1 MILDRPVPAVLALVL
16 LAAAPL
22 SAASLQSRVE
32 EAVRSLR
39 GTMGVAAKD
48 LATGETVFVD
58 ADTQFPTA
66 SVIKVAVM
74 VEVFHQMAEGRLRR
88 ADTITLE
95 DSTKVD
101 GSGVLQ
107 RLHGGLVLTIGDLLD
122 LMMTVSDNTAT
133 NLLIARVGTA
143 NVDQRLVSYGITR
156 TKLFRPTFRD
166 GKPDVFP
173 EEEKEFGL
181 GVATPREMARLMELI
196 AEGKVV
202 DRASSEAMIAI
213 MREQSNRTMIPR
225 SLPET
230 DEVVI
235 ADKPGWDSEKH
246 PDAAGVHRHVRGDVA
261 VVTTP
266 RGRYVIA
273 IFARQVQD
281 TRWGPDNEANV
292 LMGRI
297 SRMVYDA
304 FGAPRAARPTA
315 ERSPAPGPAPRRGR
329 RHRP

>member
-1 MILDRPVPAVLALVL
+1 MSPDRPLPILVGLVL
-16 LAAAPL
+16 MIAAPL

-32 EAVRSLR
+32 DAVRPLH
-39 GTMGVAAKD
+39 GTMGVAARN
-48 LATGETVFVD
+48 LATGETVFVN
-58 ADTQFPTA
+58 ADTSFPTA
-66 SVIKVAVM
+66 SVIKVGVM
-74 VEVFHQMAEGRLRR
+74 VEVFHQIAEGRLRR
-88 ADTITLE
+88 DDTITLD
-95 DSTKVD
+95 DSAKVD

-107 RLHGGLVLTIGDLLD
+107 RLHGGLVLTVGDLLD

-133 NLLIARVGTA
+133 NLLITLVGTA
-143 NVDQRLVSYGITR
+143 NVDKRLVSYGLTR

-166 GKPDVFP
+166 GHPDVFP
-173 EEEKEFGL
+173 DEEKEFGL

-202 DRASSEAMIAI
+202 DRTASDAMIAI
-213 MREQSNRTMIPR
+213 MREQSNDTMIPR
-225 SLPET
+225 SLPQR
-230 DEVVI
+230 DDVVI

-246 PDAAGVHRHVRGDVA
+246 PDAAGVRRHVRGDVGI
-261 VVTTP
+261 VTTP

-281 TRWGPDNEANV
+281 TRWGPDNEATV

-304 FGAPRAARPTA
+304 FTA
-315 ERSPAPGPAPRRGR
+315 GR
-329 RHRP
+329 

>member
-1 MILDRPVPAVLALVL
+1 MMLDRPVPALLALVL

-39 GTMGVAAKD
+39 GTMGVAARD

-58 ADTQFPTA
+58 ADRQFPTA

-74 VEVFHQMAEGRLRR
+74 VEVFHQFAESRLRR
-88 ADTITLE
+88 DDTVTL
-95 DSTKVD
+95 DDAAKVD

-107 RLHGGLVLTIGDLLD
+107 RMHGGLVLTISDLLD

-143 NVDQRLVSYGITR
+143 NVDKRLVSYGITR

-181 GVATPREMARLMELI
+181 GLATPREMARLMELI

-230 DEVVI
+230 DDVVI

-246 PDAAGVHRHVRGDVA
+246 PDAASVHRHVRGDVGI
-261 VVTTP
+261 VTTP

-273 IFARQVQD
+273 MFARQVQD

-304 FGAPRAARPTA
+304 FAAAR
-315 ERSPAPGPAPRRGR
+315 
-329 RHRP
+329 

>member
-1 MILDRPVPAVLALVL
+1 LTVGHTTAMSLDRPLLILVTL
-16 LAAAPL
+16 ILMAAAPL
-22 SAASLQSRVE
+22 SAAPLQARVE
-32 EAVRSLR
+32 EAVRTLH
-39 GTMGVAAKD
+39 GTMGVAAKN
-48 LATGETVFVD
+48 LATGETVFVN

-74 VEVFHQMAEGRLRR
+74 VEVFHQVAEGRLRR
-88 ADTITLE
+88 DDTITLD
-95 DSTKVD
+95 DSAKVG

-107 RLHGGLVLTIGDLLD
+107 RMHGGLVLTVADLLD

-133 NLLIARVGTA
+133 NLLISLVGTA
-143 NVDQRLVSYGITR
+143 NVDRRLVSYGLTR
-156 TKLFRPTFRD
+156 TRLFRPTFRD
-166 GKPDVFP
+166 GRPDVFP

-202 DRASSEAMIAI
+202 DRAASDAMIAI
-213 MREQSNRTMIPR
+213 MREQAFAFMIPR

-230 DEVVI
+230 DDVVV

-246 PDAAGVHRHVRGDVA
+246 PDASGVKRHVRGDVA
-261 VVTTP
+261 IVTTP

-273 IFARQVQD
+273 IQARQVQD
-281 TRWGPDNEANV
+281 TRWGPDNDAVV
-292 LMGRI
+292 LAARI

-304 FGAPRAARPTA
+304 FTA
-315 ERSPAPGPAPRRGR
+315 GR
-329 RHRP
+329 

>member
-1 MILDRPVPAVLALVL
+1 MSLDRPFPVLLTLVL
-16 LAAAPL
+16 LVAAPL

-32 EAVRSLR
+32 EAVRTLR

-48 LATGETVFVD
+48 LATGQTVFVN
-58 ADTQFPTA
+58 ADTPFPTA
-66 SVIKVAVM
+66 SVIKVGVM
-74 VEVFHQMAEGRLRR
+74 VEVFHQMAEGRLKRD
-88 ADTITLE
+88 DTITL
-95 DSTKVD
+95 DDAAKVG

-107 RLHGGLVLTIGDLLD
+107 RMHGGLVLTVGDLLD

-143 NVDQRLVSYGITR
+143 NVDRRLAAYGLARTR
-156 TKLFRPTFRD
+156 LFRPTFRD
-166 GKPDVFP
+166 GHPDVFP
-173 EEEKEFGL
+173 EEEEQFGL
-181 GVATPREMARLMELI
+181 GVTTPREMARLMELI

-202 DRASSEAMIAI
+202 DRAASEAMIAI
-213 MREQSNRTMIPR
+213 MREQAFGTMIPR

-246 PDAAGVHRHVRGDVA
+246 ADAAGVKRGVRGDVA
-261 VVTTP
+261 IVTTP

-273 IFARQVQD
+273 IHARQVED
-281 TRWGPDNEANV
+281 TRWGPDNDAVV
-292 LMGRI
+292 LAARI

-304 FGAPRAARPTA
+304 FT
-315 ERSPAPGPAPRRGR
+315 GR
-329 RHRP
+329 

>member
-1 MILDRPVPAVLALVL
+1 MTAVRPRSLLSLLLALVTL
-16 LAAAPL
+16 PLGVAPL
-22 SAASLQSRVE
+22 SAADSLQSRVE

-39 GTMGVAAKD
+39 GSMGVAAKN

-58 ADTQFPTA
+58 ADVPFPTA

-74 VEVFHQMAEGRLRR
+74 VEVFHQIAEGRLRR
-88 ADTITLE
+88 DDMISLE
-95 DSTKVD
+95 DSAKVG

-107 RLHGGLVLTIGDLLD
+107 RLHAGLALSVSDLLD

-143 NVDQRLVSYGITR
+143 NVDKRLAAYGLTR

-166 GKPDVFP
+166 GRPDIFP

-181 GVATPREMARLMELI
+181 GVTTPREMARLLELI
-196 AEGKVV
+196 AEGRVV
-202 DRASSEAMIAI
+202 DRASSEAMIEI
-213 MREQSNRTMIPR
+213 MREQAFRLMIPR

-230 DEVVI
+230 DEVVV

-246 PDAAGVHRHVRGDVA
+246 PDASGVRRHVRGDA
-261 VVTTP
+261 AIITTP
-266 RGRYVIA
+266 KGRYVLA
-273 IFARQVQD
+273 IHARQVQD
-281 TRWGPDNEANV
+281 TRWGPDNEAT
-292 LMGRI
+292 LLAARI

-304 FGAPRAARPTA
+304 FSGSR
-315 ERSPAPGPAPRRGR
+315 
-329 RHRP
+329 

>member
-1 MILDRPVPAVLALVL
+1 MSVDRPCSLLLALATVV

-32 EAVRSLR
+32 EAVRTLR

-48 LATGETVFVD
+48 LATGQTVFVN
-58 ADTQFPTA
+58 ADTPFPTA
-66 SVIKVAVM
+66 SVIKVGVM
-74 VEVFHQMAEGRLRR
+74 VEAFHQMAEGRLRR
-88 ADTITLE
+88 EDTVVLE
-95 DSTKVD
+95 DSAKVD

-122 LMMTVSDNTAT
+122 LMMTLSDNTAT

-143 NVDQRLVSYGITR
+143 NVDTRLLSYGLTR

-166 GKPDVFP
+166 GHADVFP

-202 DRASSEAMIAI
+202 DRAQSEAMIAI

-230 DEVVI
+230 DAVVI
-235 ADKPGWDSEKH
+235 ADKPGWDEEKH
-246 PDAAGVHRHVRGDVA
+246 PDATGTKRHVRGDVGI
-261 VVTTP
+261 VTTP
-266 RGRYVIA
+266 RGRYVLA
-273 IFARQVQD
+273 IHARQVQD
-281 TRWGPDNEANV
+281 TRWGPDNEATV
-292 LMGRI
+292 LAARI
-297 SRMVYDA
+297 SRMIYDA
-304 FGAPRAARPTA
+304 FA
-315 ERSPAPGPAPRRGR
+315 GP
-329 RHRP
+329 

>member
-1 MILDRPVPAVLALVL
+1 MSIDRAGLTMLTLTLVL
-16 LAAAPL
+16 LAAPL

-32 EAVRSLR
+32 DAVRSLR

-48 LATGETVFVD
+48 LATGETVFVS

-74 VEVFHQMAEGRLRR
+74 VEVFHQIAEGRLRR
-88 ADTITLE
+88 DDTVTLE
-95 DSTKVD
+95 DAAKVD

-107 RLHGGLVLTIGDLLD
+107 RMHGGLVLTVGDLLD

-143 NVDQRLVSYGITR
+143 NVDKRLVSHGLTR
-156 TKLFRPTFRD
+156 TRLFRPTFRD

-202 DRASSEAMIAI
+202 DRAAGEAMIAM

-225 SLPET
+225 SLPER
-230 DEVVI
+230 DDVVI

-246 PDAAGVHRHVRGDVA
+246 PDAAGVHRHVRGDVGI
-261 VVTTP
+261 VTTP

-281 TRWGPDNEANV
+281 TRWGPDNEADV

-304 FGAPRAARPTA
+304 FTAAR
-315 ERSPAPGPAPRRGR
+315 
-329 RHRP
+329 

>member
-1 MILDRPVPAVLALVL
+1 MSLDRPLPILVTLVL
-16 LAAAPL
+16 MIAAPL
-22 SAASLQSRVE
+22 SAASLQTRVE
-32 EAVRSLR
+32 EAARSLR
-39 GTMGVAAKD
+39 GTMGVAAKN
-48 LATGETVFVD
+48 LATGETVFVN

-74 VEVFHQMAEGRLRR
+74 VEVFHQIAEGRLRR
-88 ADTITLE
+88 DDTITLDE
-95 DSTKVD
+95 SAKVD

-107 RLHGGLVLTIGDLLD
+107 RLHGGLVLTVGDLLD

-133 NLLIARVGTA
+133 NLLIALVGTA
-143 NVDQRLVSYGITR
+143 NVDKRLVSYGLIH

-166 GKPDVFP
+166 GKADVFP

-202 DRASSEAMIAI
+202 DRAASDAMIAT
-213 MREQSNRTMIPR
+213 MRAQSNNTMIPR

-230 DEVVI
+230 DDVVI

-246 PDAAGVHRHVRGDVA
+246 PDAAGVHQHVRGDVGI
-261 VVTTP
+261 VTTP

-281 TRWGPDNEANV
+281 TRWGPDNEATV
-292 LMGRI
+292 RMGRI
-297 SRMVYDA
+297 SRIVYDA
-304 FGAPRAARPTA
+304 FTA
-315 ERSPAPGPAPRRGR
+315 GR
-329 RHRP
+329 

>member
-1 MILDRPVPAVLALVL
+1 LML

-22 SAASLQSRVE
+22 SAASLQSQVE

-39 GTMGVAAKD
+39 GTMGVAAKN
-48 LATGETVFVD
+48 LATGETVSVD
-58 ADTQFPTA
+58 ADTPFPTA

-74 VEVFHQMAEGRLRR
+74 VEVFHQIAEKRLRR
-88 ADTITLE
+88 EDTVTLE
-95 DSTKVD
+95 DAAKVD

-107 RLHGGLVLTIGDLLD
+107 RLHGGLALTIGDLLD

-133 NLLIARVGTA
+133 NLLIAKVGTA
-143 NVDQRLVSYGITR
+143 NVDQRLASYGITR
-156 TKLFRPTFRD
+156 TRLFRPTFRD
-166 GKPDVFP
+166 GHPDVFP
-173 EEEKEFGL
+173 EEEKQFGL

-196 AEGKVV
+196 ADGKVV
-202 DRASSEAMIAI
+202 DRASSDAMIAI
-213 MREQSNRTMIPR
+213 MREQSNDTMIR
-225 SLPET
+225 RALPET
-230 DEVVI
+230 DDVVV

-246 PDAAGVHRHVRGDVA
+246 PDAAGVHRHVRGDVGI
-261 VVTTP
+261 VMTP

-273 IFARQVQD
+273 MFARQVQD

-304 FGAPRAARPTA
+304 FTAAR
-315 ERSPAPGPAPRRGR
+315 
-329 RHRP
+329 

>member
-1 MILDRPVPAVLALVL
+1 MILDRPLPVLLTLAL

-22 SAASLQSRVE
+22 SAASLQSQVE
-32 EAVRSLR
+32 EAVRTLR
-39 GTMGVAAKD
+39 GTMGVAAKN
-48 LATGETVFVD
+48 LATGETVAVD

-74 VEVFHQMAEGRLRR
+74 VEVFHQIAEKRLRR
-88 ADTITLE
+88 EDTVVLDE
-95 DSTKVD
+95 AAKVD

-107 RLHGGLVLTIGDLLD
+107 RMHGGLALTVGDLLD

-133 NLLIARVGTA
+133 NLLIAKVGTA
-143 NVDQRLVSYGITR
+143 NVDQRLVSYGVTR

-196 AEGKVV
+196 ADGKVV
-202 DRASSEAMIAI
+202 DRAASDAMIAI
-213 MREQSNRTMIPR
+213 MREQSNDTMIR
-225 SLPET
+225 RALPET
-230 DEVVI
+230 DDVVV

-246 PDAAGVHRHVRGDVA
+246 PDAAGVKRHVRGDVGI
-261 VVTTP
+261 VITP

-273 IFARQVQD
+273 MFARQVQD
-281 TRWGPDNEANV
+281 TQWGPDNQANV
-292 LMGRI
+292 VMGRI

-304 FGAPRAARPTA
+304 FAGAR
-315 ERSPAPGPAPRRGR
+315 
-329 RHRP
+329 

>member
-1 MILDRPVPAVLALVL
+1 MNFDRPLPVFVALLL

-39 GTMGVAAKD
+39 GTMGVAAKN
-48 LATGETVFVD
+48 LATGETVFVN

-74 VEVFHQMAEGRLRR
+74 VEVFHQIAEGRVRR
-88 ADTITLE
+88 DDTIPLDPTV
-95 DSTKVD
+95 KVG

-107 RLHGGLVLTIGDLLD
+107 RLHGGLVLTVGDLLD
-122 LMMTVSDNTAT
+122 LMITVSDNTAT
-133 NLLIARVGTA
+133 NVLIGLVGTA
-143 NVDQRLVSYGITR
+143 NVDKRLASHGLTH

-202 DRASSEAMIAI
+202 DRAASDAMIAI
-213 MREQSNRTMIPR
+213 MREQAFGTMIPR

-230 DEVVI
+230 DDVVI
-235 ADKPGWDSEKH
+235 ANKPGWDTEKH
-246 PDAAGVHRHVRGDVA
+246 PDATGVKRAVRGDVA
-261 VVTTP
+261 IVTTP

-273 IFARQVQD
+273 IQARQVAD
-281 TRWGPDNEANV
+281 TRWGPDNDAVV

-297 SRMVYDA
+297 SRMIYDA
-304 FGAPRAARPTA
+304 FA
-315 ERSPAPGPAPRRGR
+315 SGR
-329 RHRP
+329 